1 MLNLKKKII
10 MKKFNFSEAEKI
22 VIKLGSSIVT
32 NDGDGLDE
40 KCLSSLIK
48 QISILSSQNKKVI
61 LVSSGAIAAGLRKLG
76 IEKRP
81 KILSEL
87 QSAAAVGQMDLVR
100 IYEELF
106 SDNNLIAAQV
116 LLTHNDLSD
125 RKRYLNARSTIFNLI
140 KQNVIPVI
148 NENDTVASE
157 EIRFGDND
165 SLAAMVANL
174 IEADILVLLT
184 DQEGLFSSDPRQDN
198 NAKLI
203 RHGYADDKDLASLAA
218 GTKSKIGTGGM
229 TTKILAARRAALSG
243 THTIIAS
250 GKRSNVLVDLSKD
263 EDVGT
268 FLQSREV
275 KLVARKKWLADNLK
289 SNGKIYI
296 DHGAEKALINEGKSL
311 LVAGVIKVTGTFD
324 RGEVIQCVNE
334 SEDEILIGLLN
345 YNSEEVKKIIGL
357 SSDKIEAVLGYVNES
372 SLIHRNNMIIIQT
385 VRKEND

>member
-1 MLNLKKKII
+1 

-48 QISILSSQNKKVI
+48 QISILNSQNKKVI

-76 IEKRP
+76 VKKRP
-81 KILSEL
+81 KVLSEL

-100 IYEELF
+100 VYEELF
-106 SDNNLIAAQV
+106 SDNNLVSAQI
-116 LLTHNDLSD
+116 LLTHSDLSD

-140 KQNVIPVI
+140 KNNVIPVI

-174 IEADILVLLT
+174 IEADLLVLLT
-184 DQEGLFSSDPRQDN
+184 DQDGLFSSDPRGDN

-203 RHGYADDKDLASLAA
+203 RHSYVDDKNLDDLAS
-218 GTKSKIGTGGM
+218 GTKSTIGTGGM
-229 TTKILAARRAALSG
+229 ATKILAARRAALSG
-243 THTIIAS
+243 AHTIIAS
-250 GKRSNVLVDLSKD
+250 GKRNNILVDLSND
-263 EDVGT
+263 EDIGT

-296 DHGAEKALINEGKSL
+296 DQGAEKALIHKGKSL
-311 LVAGVIKVTGTFD
+311 LAAGVTKVIGTFD

-334 SEDEILIGLLN
+334 SGHEILKGLVN
-345 YNSEEVKKIIGL
+345 YNSEEVKKIIGV
-357 SSDKIEAVLGYVNES
+357 SSDKIESILGYVNES
-372 SLIHRNNMIIIQT
+372 SLIHRDNMIIIPT

>member
-1 MLNLKKKII
+1 

-32 NDGDGLDE
+32 NDGNGLDE
-40 KCLSSLIK
+40 RCLSSLIK
-48 QISILSSQNKKVI
+48 QISILSSQNKKII
-61 LVSSGAIAAGLRKLG
+61 LVSSGAVAAGLKKLG
-76 IEKRP
+76 IKKKP

-87 QSAAAVGQMDLVR
+87 QSSAAVGQMDLVR
-100 IYEELF
+100 MYEKLF
-106 SDNNLIAAQV
+106 SDNNLISAQV
-116 LLTHNDLSD
+116 LLTHDDLSD

-140 KQNVIPVI
+140 KNNVIPVI

-165 SLAAMVANL
+165 TLAAMVANL

-184 DQEGLFSSDPRQDN
+184 DQDGLFSSDPSQDN
-198 NAKLI
+198 NARLI
-203 RHGYADDKDLASLAA
+203 RHGYVDDKSLDNSAT
-218 GTKSKIGTGGM
+218 GTNSEIGTGGM

-250 GKRSNVLVDLSKD
+250 GKRNNVLEDLSRD
-263 EDVGT
+263 ENIGT

-289 SNGKIYI
+289 SNGKIFI
-296 DHGAEKALINEGKSL
+296 DDGAEKALIQKGKSL
-311 LVAGVIKVTGTFD
+311 LVAGVTKVTGTFD

-334 SEDEILIGLLN
+334 SGEEILKGIVN
-345 YNSEEVKKIIGL
+345 YNSKEVKKIIGL

>member
-1 MLNLKKKII
+1 

-48 QISILSSQNKKVI
+48 QISILNSQNKKVI

-76 IEKRP
+76 VKRRP
-81 KILSEL
+81 KVLSEL

-106 SDNNLIAAQV
+106 SDNNLISAQI
-116 LLTHNDLSD
+116 LLTHSDLSD

-140 KQNVIPVI
+140 KNNVIPVI

-174 IEADILVLLT
+174 IEADLLVLLT
-184 DQEGLFSSDPRQDN
+184 DQDGLFSSDPRDDN

-203 RHGYADDKDLASLAA
+203 RHGYVDDKNLDDLAS
-218 GTKSKIGTGGM
+218 GTKSTIGTGGM
-229 TTKILAARRAALSG
+229 ATKILAARRAALSG
-243 THTIIAS
+243 AHTIIAS
-250 GKRSNVLVDLSKD
+250 GKRNNILVDLSND
-263 EDVGT
+263 EDIGT
-268 FLQSREV
+268 FLQSREI

-296 DHGAEKALINEGKSL
+296 DQGAEKALIHKGKSL
-311 LVAGVIKVTGTFD
+311 LAAGVTKVIGTFD

-334 SEDEILIGLLN
+334 SGHEILKGLVN
-345 YNSEEVKKIIGL
+345 YNSEEVKKIIGV
-357 SSDKIEAVLGYVNES
+357 SSDKIESILGYVNES
-372 SLIHRNNMIIIQT
+372 SLIHRDNMIIIPT
-385 VRKEND
+385 VRKENG

>member
-1 MLNLKKKII
+1 
-10 MKKFNFSEAEKI
+10 MKKFNFSEAKKI

-32 NDGDGLDE
+32 NDGDGLNE
-40 KCLSSLIK
+40 ECLSSLIK
-48 QISILSSQNKKVI
+48 QISILSSQNKKII

-76 IEKRP
+76 IKKRP
-81 KILSEL
+81 KVISEL

-100 IYEELF
+100 VYEELF
-106 SDNNLIAAQV
+106 SDNNLISAQV

-140 KQNVIPVI
+140 KNNVIPVI

-174 IEADILVLLT
+174 IEADLLILLT
-184 DQEGLFSSDPRQDN
+184 DQDGLFSSDPREDN

-203 RHGYADDKDLASLAA
+203 HHGYSDDKSLDNVAA
-218 GTKSKIGTGGM
+218 DTKSEIGTGGM
-229 TTKILAARRAALSG
+229 TTKILAARRAALFG

-250 GKRSNVLVDLSKD
+250 GQRDNILLDLSNDKD
-263 EDVGT
+263 IGT

-275 KLVARKKWLADNLK
+275 KLVARKKWLTDNLE
-289 SNGKIYI
+289 SNGKIFI
-296 DHGAEKALINEGKSL
+296 DHAAEKVLIHDGKNL
-311 LVAGVIKVTGTFD
+311 LLAGVIKVTGNFD
-324 RGEVIQCVNE
+324 RGEVIQCFNE
-334 SEDEILIGLLN
+334 LGGEVLKGLVN
-345 YNSEEVKKIIGL
+345 YNSEEVRKIIGL
-357 SSDKIEAVLGYVNES
+357 SSDKIESVLGYVNES

-385 VRKEND
+385 VRNGND

>member
-1 MLNLKKKII
+1 
-10 MKKFNFSEAEKI
+10 MKKFNFSEAKKI

-32 NDGDGLDE
+32 NDGDGLNE

-48 QISILSSQNKKVI
+48 QISILSSQNKKII

-76 IEKRP
+76 IKKRP
-81 KILSEL
+81 KVISEL

-100 IYEELF
+100 VYEELF
-106 SDNNLIAAQV
+106 SDNNLISAQV

-140 KQNVIPVI
+140 KNDVIPVI

-174 IEADILVLLT
+174 IEADLLILLT
-184 DQEGLFSSDPRQDN
+184 DQDGLFSSDPREDN

-203 RHGYADDKDLASLAA
+203 HHGYADDKSLDNVAA
-218 GTKSKIGTGGM
+218 DTKSDIGTGGM
-229 TTKILAARRAALSG
+229 TTKILAARRAALFG

-250 GKRSNVLVDLSKD
+250 GQRDNILLDLSND
-263 EDVGT
+263 EDIGT

-275 KLVARKKWLADNLK
+275 KLVARKKWLIDNLD
-289 SNGKIYI
+289 SNGKIFI
-296 DHGAEKALINEGKSL
+296 DHAAEKVLIHEGKNL
-311 LVAGVIKVTGTFD
+311 LLAGVIKVTGKFD
-324 RGEVIQCVNE
+324 RGAVIQCFNE
-334 SEDEILIGLLN
+334 LGGEVLKGLIN
-345 YNSEEVKKIIGL
+345 YNSEEVRKIIGV
-357 SSDKIEAVLGYVNES
+357 SSDKIESVLGYVNES
-372 SLIHRNNMIIIQT
+372 SLIHRNNMIITQT

>member
-1 MLNLKKKII
+1 MLNLKKII
-10 MKKFNFSEAEKI
+10 MKKFNFSKAEKI

-32 NDGDGLDE
+32 NNGNGLDE
-40 KCLSSLIK
+40 RCLSSLIR
-48 QISILSSQNKKVI
+48 QISILCSQNKKVI
-61 LVSSGAIAAGLRKLG
+61 LVSSGAIAAGLKKLG
-76 IEKRP
+76 IRKRP

-100 IYEELF
+100 MYEKLF
-106 SDNNLIAAQV
+106 SDNDLISAQV

-140 KQNVIPVI
+140 KNNVIPVI

-165 SLAAMVANL
+165 TLAAMVANL

-184 DQEGLFSSDPRQDN
+184 DQDGLFSSDPRQDS
-198 NAKLI
+198 NARLI
-203 RHGYADDKDLASLAA
+203 RHSYVDDKSLDNAA
-218 GTKSKIGTGGM
+218 TGTKSEIGIGGM

-263 EDVGT
+263 EDIGT
-268 FLQSREV
+268 FLRSREV
-275 KLVARKKWLADNLK
+275 KLIARKKWLADNLK

-296 DHGAEKALINEGKSL
+296 DDGAEKALIQKGKSL
-311 LVAGVIKVTGTFD
+311 LVAGVTKVTGTFD
-324 RGEVIQCVNE
+324 RGEVIQCINE
-334 SEDEILIGLLN
+334 SGDEILKGIVN

>member
-48 QISILSSQNKKVI
+48 QISILSSQNKKII
-61 LVSSGAIAAGLRKLG
+61 LVSSGAIAAGLKKLRVK
-76 IEKRP
+76 IRP
-81 KILSEL
+81 KVLSEL
-87 QSAAAVGQMDLVR
+87 QAAAAVGQMDLVR
-100 IYEELF
+100 TYEELF
-106 SDNNLIAAQV
+106 ADNDLISAQV
-116 LLTHNDLSD
+116 LLTHDDLSD

-140 KQNVIPVI
+140 KNNVIPVI

-165 SLAAMVANL
+165 TLAAMVANL
-174 IEADILVLLT
+174 IEADLLVLLT
-184 DQEGLFSSDPRQDN
+184 DQDGLFSSDPREDN

-203 RHGYADDKDLASLAA
+203 HHSYVDDKNLDNLAS
-218 GTKSKIGTGGM
+218 GTQSKIGTGGM
-229 TTKILAARRAALSG
+229 ITKIMAARKAAISG

-250 GKRSNVLVDLSKD
+250 GRRDNILVDLSNDKD
-263 EDVGT
+263 IGT

-275 KLVARKKWLADNLK
+275 KLLARKKWLADNLK
-289 SNGKIYI
+289 ENGKIYI
-296 DHGAEKALINEGKSL
+296 DDGAEIALINKGKSL
-311 LVAGVIKVTGTFD
+311 LVAGVIKVTGSFD
-324 RGEVIQCVNE
+324 RGEVIQCVNK
-334 SEDEILIGLLN
+334 SGDEVLKGIVN

-357 SSDKIEAVLGYVNES
+357 PSDKIEAALGYVNES
-372 SLIHRNNMIIIQT
+372 SLIHRNNMIIIPT
-385 VRKEND
+385 GRKEND

>member
-1 MLNLKKKII
+1 

-48 QISILSSQNKKVI
+48 QISILNSQNKKVI

-76 IEKRP
+76 VKKRP
-81 KILSEL
+81 KVLSEL

-100 IYEELF
+100 VYEELF
-106 SDNNLIAAQV
+106 SDNNLVSAQI
-116 LLTHNDLSD
+116 LLTHSDLSD

-140 KQNVIPVI
+140 KNNVIPVI

-174 IEADILVLLT
+174 IEADLLVLLT
-184 DQEGLFSSDPRQDN
+184 DQDGLFSSDPRDDN

-203 RHGYADDKDLASLAA
+203 RHGYVDDKNLDDLAS
-218 GTKSKIGTGGM
+218 GTKSTIGTGGM
-229 TTKILAARRAALSG
+229 ATKILAARRAALSG
-243 THTIIAS
+243 AHTIIAS
-250 GKRSNVLVDLSKD
+250 GKRNNILVDLSND
-263 EDVGT
+263 EDIGT

-296 DHGAEKALINEGKSL
+296 DQGAEKALIHKGKSL
-311 LVAGVIKVTGTFD
+311 LAAGVTKVIGTFD

-334 SEDEILIGLLN
+334 SGHEILKGLVN
-345 YNSEEVKKIIGL
+345 YNSEEVKKIIGV
-357 SSDKIEAVLGYVNES
+357 SSDKIELILGYVNES
-372 SLIHRNNMIIIQT
+372 SLIHRDNMIIIPT
-385 VRKEND
+385 VRKEDD